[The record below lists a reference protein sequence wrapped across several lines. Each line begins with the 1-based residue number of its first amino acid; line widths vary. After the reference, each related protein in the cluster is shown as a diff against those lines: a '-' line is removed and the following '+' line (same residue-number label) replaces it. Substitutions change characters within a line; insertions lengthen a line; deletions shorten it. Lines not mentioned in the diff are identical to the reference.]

1 MNYKYRTQFDFEVKA
16 CNQNEDQFVLSEAN
30 INNLRPLI
38 PESVDLKKNID
49 LFGVAF
55 NAAVVNEFNKNG
67 DGISTATALSTFDQ
81 FIHKPTNIE
90 HDKKKIVGHIVSA
103 GFSDLSESNIIEE
116 IGEDNNDP
124 FNICLGAVIYKT
136 IDKKF
141 FEKLQ
146 SSTDPDSGLYKKI
159 SASWEIGF
167 SEYQIA
173 VGSRNLKEAEII
185 TDQNKITE
193 LKGFLRGFGG
203 QGLMD
208 DGTEIYRLIVGDIY
222 PLGIGFTLQ
231 PAANVQGV
239 ISLEEKESLAVNI
252 SPFKK
257 IKDKISQNKANNVN
271 KYKIMDELEKLLSEL
286 KESLAEK
293 KLSQEAIAGM
303 TSTFADKIKEKD
315 KEYQE
320 SLEAAEK
327 EKENIEK
334 ANEELKSSVDEV
346 KEELAKAQEKLE
358 EFEKEKAQAE
368 AVRLFNERMEEIDS
382 IYELNEADN
391 SFIAEKI
398 KNLDSSQAA
407 FDELKKE
414 LSYFWSSKN
423 KEKIAENEKEI
434 QAKIDEEV
442 EKRMN
447 SKEENESKA
456 SEGDLENAF
465 DKSEKLTDE
474 IPNNNETQASDPKS
488 MKEQFKK
495 AFSRENIISE

>member
-1 MNYKYRTQFDFEVKA
+1 MNYKYKTHFDFQVEA
-16 CNQNEDQFVLSEAN
+16 CNQNEDKFVLSEAN
-30 INNLRPLI
+30 IENLKPLI

-67 DGISTATALSTFDQ
+67 DGISTATAVSTVDQ

-103 GFSDLSESNIIEE
+103 GFSDLSNSNILAE
-116 IGEDNNDP
+116 IGEENNDA

-136 IDKKF
+136 IDKEF
-141 FEKLQ
+141 FQKLEA
-146 SSTDPDSGLYKKI
+146 STDPNNELYKRI

-173 VGSRNLKEAEII
+173 VGSKNLKEAEII
-185 TDQNKITE
+185 TDEKKITE

-203 QGLMD
+203 KGLMD

-239 ISLEEKESLAVNI
+239 TSAEDKKSLAIDI
-252 SPFKK
+252 SGFKK
-257 IKDKISQNKANNVN
+257 ISDKISQSKSNDVN

-327 EKENIEK
+327 EKESIKK

-346 KEELAKAQEKLE
+346 KKELAKAQEKLE

-368 AVRLFNERMEEIDS
+368 AVELFNQRMGEIDS
-382 IYELNEADN
+382 IYELSEADN

-398 KNLDSSQAA
+398 KNLDSSQSA
-407 FDELKKE
+407 FDEFKKE
-414 LSYFWSSKN
+414 LSYFWASKN
-423 KEKIAENEKEI
+423 KEKIEAQKKEI

-442 EKRMN
+442 QKRIDSN
-447 SKEENESKA
+447 KQEESKA
-456 SEGDLENAF
+456 SKDDLENAF
-465 DKSEKLTDE
+465 DKSEKTNGE
-474 IPNNNETQASDPKS
+474 IPNNNESQASDPES
-488 MKEQFKK
+488 MREKFKE
-495 AFSRENIISE
+495 AFSRENILEK

>member
-1 MNYKYRTQFDFEVKA
+1 MNYKYKTNFDFEVQA
-16 CNQNEDQFVLSEAN
+16 CNQNEDKFVLSEAN
-30 INNLRPLI
+30 IENLKPLV
-38 PESVDLKKNID
+38 PESVNLKKNID
-49 LFGVAF
+49 LFGVVF

-67 DGISTATALSTFDQ
+67 DGISTATAISTVDQ
-81 FIHKPTNIE
+81 FVHKPTNIE

-103 GFSDLSESNIIEE
+103 GFSDFSNSSILTE
-116 IGEDNNDP
+116 IGEEDNDP
-124 FNICLGAVIYKT
+124 FNISLAAVIYKT
-136 IDKKF
+136 IDKEF
-141 FEKLQ
+141 FKKLE
-146 SSTDPDSGLYKKI
+146 SSTDPDNDLYKRI

-167 SEYQIA
+167 SQYQIA
-173 VGSRNLKEAEII
+173 VGSKNLKEAEII
-185 TDQNKITE
+185 TDEKKITE

-203 QGLMD
+203 KGLMD

-239 ISLEEKESLAVNI
+239 TSAEDKESLALNI
-252 SPFKK
+252 SGFKK
-257 IKDKISQNKANNVN
+257 IKDKISQSESNDVN

-320 SLEAAEK
+320 SLEAAKK
-327 EKENIEK
+327 EKEEIK
-334 ANEELKSSVDEV
+334 KTNEELKSSVDKV
-346 KEELAKAQEKLE
+346 KEDLAKAQEKID

-368 AVRLFNERMEEIDS
+368 AIQLFNDRMEEIDS
-382 IYELNEADN
+382 IYELSEADN

-398 KNLDSSQAA
+398 KNLDSSQEA

-414 LSYFWSSKN
+414 LSYFWASKS

-442 EKRMN
+442 QKRIDSM
-447 SKEENESKA
+447 KENESKA
-456 SEGDLENAF
+456 SEKDLEKAF
-465 DKSEKLTDE
+465 DDSEKTNEE
-474 IPNNNETQASDPKS
+474 IPNNNESQASAQEK
-488 MKEQFKK
+488 MKERFKE
-495 AFSRENIISE
+495 AFSPDKILTK